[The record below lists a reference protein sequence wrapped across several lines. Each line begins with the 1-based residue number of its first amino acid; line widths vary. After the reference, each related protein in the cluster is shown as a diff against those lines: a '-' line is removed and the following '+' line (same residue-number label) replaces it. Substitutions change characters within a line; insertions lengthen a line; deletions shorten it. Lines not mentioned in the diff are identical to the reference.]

1 MKALGLIETRGL
13 LAAIEGADTMVK
25 SADVSILE
33 KTYVGG
39 GLVSIAIT
47 GDVGAVK
54 AAVESGVAA
63 IKKLDSSLLVS
74 EHVIPRPHDELD
86 LIIGTKDST
95 ENYEDL
101 VLDEVKEVEDVVS
114 LENDYVEMVN
124 ETDVNES
131 DVNET
136 DINEDIDENKDE
148 IITEIEVK
156 EDILEIIVEE
166 VVSGDLQKVTKVNLD
181 NLVKID
187 GIEKAVQ
194 ELNKVKVGKLRNLVR
209 QYENFGIEEE
219 ILSKSTKKQLISKII
234 AYYKSL

>member
-13 LAAIEGADTMVK
+13 LAAIEGADIMVK

-54 AAVESGVAA
+54 SAVESGVAA

-114 LENDYVEMVN
+114 LENDYVEMIN
-124 ETDVNES
+124 ETDE
-131 DVNET
+131 NET
-136 DINEDIDENKDE
+136 DINEEIDENKDE

-209 QYENFGIEEE
+209 QYENFGIEED